1 MAFYTGKLGFV
12 VVVQLDDYLIV
23 GRDGCEIHL
32 NICENAF
39 IAEYAACYMRTPDT
53 DALYNEFRQNGVKVM
68 QPKTHPWGMKELHV
82 IDPHLNLLKFGEQ
95 A

>member
-12 VVVQLDDYLIV
+12 VVVQLGDYLIV
-23 GRDGCEIHL
+23 GCDGCEIHL

-39 IAEYAACYMRTPDT
+39 IAENTACHIRTPDT

-82 IDPHLNLLKFGEQ
+82 IDPHRNLLKFGEQ